1 MINMVEQQMI
11 YGSLFEDDYLVRSLG
26 GIVNQPET
34 ALTELVAN
42 AWDAGATEVKIFIPS
57 EKNQKLIIED
67 NGVGMSKDDFHNRWM
82 KLRYNR
88 IKHQDKKVIFPIGI
102 EGTRFAYGRNGVG
115 RHGLLCFN
123 GNEYYIQTT
132 KDGKTLTLT
141 VTTQIKGEP
150 IAVTNE
156 DENDVDKTAHGT
168 RLEVIVQQNLPNV
181 ERIRDIIAAKFLHD
195 PQFIIEINREI
206 LQLEDLKGFIGK
218 TTINIP
224 ETTIS
229 LEAYF
234 IDSQKALRKS
244 IYQGIAFWQSGRLVG
259 EPSWFLGQEMVL
271 DGRTTQAKKYTV
283 VISTNDLEEEIKEDW
298 SGFKNTETVQKVYDA
313 VSNYVNEKLSEIARS
328 SLDETKKI
336 IKEEFKDKL
345 KNASPLTLYEI
356 DEVIENIS
364 LSAPKAKQESV
375 NLAVEAIIN
384 LEKSKSGQEL
394 LAKIA
399 LLKEEDIE
407 GLNQLLDKWTV
418 KDALIV
424 LNEIDKRLTVIEA
437 IRKLSIDKTIDE
449 LHILHP
455 LMTEARW
462 LFGPEYE
469 SAEYISNR
477 QLQTVIGTLFKGKA
491 IRRND
496 INYKQRP
503 DIVCLENS
511 TMGITGTEEFSPE
524 NDLSTI
530 NKILIIELKR
540 GGFKLTREEV
550 YQVQGYSTDLI
561 SAFKGVK
568 INAFVVGD
576 NLADNIQNTKTIKVG
591 DNDEGKVY
599 VTTFSQLVDT
609 AERRLFG
616 LRQKLTFMYDD
627 VPGMD
632 LYKQTQANFKY

>member
-1 MINMVEQQMI
+1 MEDKQML
-11 YGSLFEDDYLVRSLG
+11 YGSLFEDDYLIRSLG

-57 EKNQKLIIED
+57 EKNQKLIVED
-67 NGVGMSKDDFHNRWM
+67 NGVGMSKDEFHNRWM

-88 IKHQDKKVIFPIGI
+88 IKHQGKKVVFPIGI

-123 GNEYYIQTT
+123 DNEYYIQTT

-141 VTTQIKGEP
+141 VTTQIKGQP

-156 DENDVDKTAHGT
+156 DENDTDKTAHST

-181 ERIRDIIAAKFLHD
+181 ERIRDIIASKFLHD
-195 PQFIIEINREI
+195 PKFKIEINRVS
-206 LQLEDLKGFIGK
+206 LDLPDLKGFLGQ
-218 TTINIP
+218 TTIEVP
-224 ETTIS
+224 DTEIS

-259 EPSWFLGQEMVL
+259 EPSWVLGQEVVL

-283 VISTNDLEEEIKEDW
+283 VISTNDLEEGIKEDW
-298 SGFKNTETVQKVYDA
+298 SGFKNTETMQKVYDA

-345 KNASPLTLYEI
+345 KNASPLMLYEI
-356 DEVIENIS
+356 DEVIESIS
-364 LSAPKAKQESV
+364 LSTPKAKQESV

-384 LEKSKSGQEL
+384 LEKSKNGQEL

-399 LLKEEDIE
+399 LLNEEDID
-407 GLNQLLDKWTV
+407 GLNQLLNKWTV
-418 KDALIV
+418 KDALTV

-437 IRKLSIDKTIDE
+437 IRKLSTDKTIDE

-455 LMTEARW
+455 LITEARW

-477 QLQTVIGTLFKGKA
+477 QLQTVIGTLFKEQA
-491 IRRND
+491 IQRED
-496 INYKQRP
+496 INYKKRP
-503 DIVCLENS
+503 DIVCFENS
-511 TMGITGTEEFSPE
+511 TMAITGTEEFSAETNLP
-524 NDLSTI
+524 TI

-561 SAFKGVK
+561 SSFSGAR

-576 NLADNIQNTKTIKVG
+576 NISDNIQKTIKIG
-591 DNDEGKVY
+591 ENDEGKVY
-599 VTTFSQLVDT
+599 VTTFSQLVDA

-616 LRQKLTFMYDD
+616 LRQKLASMYDD

-632 LYKQTQANFKY
+632 LYKQTQLNFK

>member
-1 MINMVEQQMI
+1 ML
-11 YGSLFEDDYLVRSLG
+11 YGSLFEDDYLIRSLG

-57 EKNQKLIIED
+57 DKNQKLIVED
-67 NGVGMSKDDFHNRWM
+67 DGVGMSKDDFHNRWM

-88 IKHQDKKVIFPIGI
+88 IKHQGKKVIFPIGI

-123 GNEYYIQTT
+123 DNEYYIQTK

-141 VTTQIKGEP
+141 VTTQIKGQP

-156 DENDVDKTAHGT
+156 DENDTDKTAHGT
-168 RLEVIVQQNLPNV
+168 RLEVIVQQNLPNI
-181 ERIRDIIAAKFLHD
+181 ERIRDIITAKFLHD
-195 PQFIIEINREI
+195 PQFIIEINREV
-206 LQLEDLKGFIGK
+206 LQLEDLKGCSGK
-218 TTINIP
+218 ATINVP

-234 IDSQKALRKS
+234 IDSQKTLRKS

-259 EPSWFLGQEMVL
+259 EPSWLLGQEMVL

-298 SGFKNTETVQKVYDA
+298 SGFKNTETMQKVYDE

-345 KNASPLTLYEI
+345 KNASPLMLYEI

-394 LAKIA
+394 LEKIA
-399 LLKEEDIE
+399 LLNEEDIE
-407 GLNQLLDKWTV
+407 GLNQLLNKWTV
-418 KDALIV
+418 KDALTV

-437 IRKLSIDKTIDE
+437 IRKLSTDKTIDE

-455 LMTEARW
+455 LITEARW

-477 QLQTVIGTLFKGKA
+477 QLQTVIGTLFKDKA
-491 IRRND
+491 IQRED
-496 INYKQRP
+496 IKYKKRP
-503 DIVCLENS
+503 DIVCFENS
-511 TMGITGTEEFSPE
+511 TIAITGTEEFSAETNLP
-524 NDLSTI
+524 TI

-561 SAFKGVK
+561 SSFSGAR

-576 NLADNIQNTKTIKVG
+576 NISDNIQKIIKIG
-591 DNDEGKVY
+591 ESDEGKVY
-599 VTTFSQLVDT
+599 VTTFSQLVDA

-616 LRQKLTFMYDD
+616 LRQKLASMYDD

-632 LYKQTQANFKY
+632 LYKQTLTRLNFK

>member
-1 MINMVEQQMI
+1 MVEKQLI

-57 EKNQKLIIED
+57 EKNQKLIVED

-88 IKHQDKKVIFPIGI
+88 IKHQGKKVVFPIGV

-123 GNEYYIQTT
+123 DNEYYIQTI
-132 KDGKTLTLT
+132 KDGKALT
-141 VTTQIKGEP
+141 VTITTQIKGQP

-156 DENDVDKTAHGT
+156 DENDTDKATHGT
-168 RLEVIVQQNLPNV
+168 KLEVVVQQNLPNI

-195 PQFIIEINREI
+195 PQFIIEINREV
-206 LQLEDLKGFIGK
+206 LQLEDLKGFIDK
-218 TTINIP
+218 TTLNVP

-298 SGFKNTETVQKVYDA
+298 SGFKNTETMQKVYAA
-313 VSNYVNEKLSEIARS
+313 VSNYVNGKLTEVVRS

-364 LSAPKAKQESV
+364 ISAPKARQESV
-375 NLAVEAIIN
+375 IIAIDAIIN

-394 LAKIA
+394 LTKIA
-399 LLKEEDIE
+399 LLSEEDIE
-407 GLNQLLDKWTV
+407 GLNQLLNKWTV
-418 KDALIV
+418 KDALAV
-424 LNEIDKRLTVIEA
+424 LNEIDRRLTIIEA
-437 IRKLSIDKTIDE
+437 IRKLSTDKNIDE

-455 LMTEARW
+455 LVTEARW

-469 SAEYISNR
+469 SAEYTSNR
-477 QLQTVIGTLFKGKA
+477 QLQTVISTLFKDKA
-491 IRRND
+491 IQRED
-496 INYKQRP
+496 INYKKRP

-511 TMGITGTEEFSPE
+511 TIGITGTEEFSPE

-540 GGFKLTREEV
+540 GGFKITRDERN
-550 YQVQGYSTDLI
+550 QAQNYSEDLLV
-561 SAFKGVK
+561 SFPNTR
-568 INAFVVGD
+568 INAYVVGD
-576 NLADNIQNTKTIKVG
+576 SIGDNVQRITTVG
-591 DNDEGKVY
+591 DNEAGKIFVS
-599 VTTFSQLVDT
+599 TFAQLVDT
-609 AERRLFG
+609 AEKRLFG
-616 LRQKLTFMYDD
+616 LREKLASMYDD
-627 VPGMD
+627 IPGMD
-632 LYKQTQANFKY
+632 LYKQLKINFK